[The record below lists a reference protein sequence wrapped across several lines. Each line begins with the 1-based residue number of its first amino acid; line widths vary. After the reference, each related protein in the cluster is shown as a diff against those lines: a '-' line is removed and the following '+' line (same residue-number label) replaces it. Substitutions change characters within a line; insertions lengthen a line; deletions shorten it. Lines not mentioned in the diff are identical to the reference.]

1 MRVRDFNTE
10 RADAAFERIAA
21 AKEDAAKSAKFATL
35 LANQHQLS
43 RRQRTTLSAITDT
56 YLGELSSMDSDA
68 SPARPQ
74 YELLPETSDSDD
86 EGSHGSED
94 SSA

>member
-1 MRVRDFNTE
+1 MIKLQRHRV
-10 RADAAFERIAA
+10 ILQ
-21 AKEDAAKSAKFATL
+21 ATL
-35 LANQHQLS
+35 WKLRLANQHQLS